1 MRGVWNNLLKF
12 AALRPRSIKEIDD
25 WCQRKKVAEEEK
37 ETYKQK
43 LIELE
48 LLNDKD
54 FAKWFTESRMNFR
67 PRSRMI
73 LTYEL
78 ASKGIS
84 KEITNEVLM
93 EANFDELEMAK
104 AIIQK
109 NEFRWENVEIQKRRE
124 KRVKFLQRQGFGWD
138 IIKKIVV

>member
-1 MRGVWNNLLKF
+1 MWNNLLKF